1 MLRYDNP
8 LVSRYASREMSFL
21 FSPQKRHSL
30 WRELWVALAQG
41 QFELGV
47 TGVSQ
52 VACDSF
58 VCGEKLH
65 AEWVMQTNGCRRKWR
80 S

>member
-52 VACDSF
+52 VCDS
-58 VCGEKLH
+58 V
-65 AEWVMQTNGCRRKWR
+65 RRMRAWQV